1 MSIRLTPYAIM
12 NGNSKE
18 AIKYY
23 QDVLGAE
30 LLVMQTYGELP
41 GDGGTIP
48 EAAKNIVAHAMLKIG
63 ESNFVIS
70 DAFPGEPYIQ
80 GNNITIIIGIDGI
93 DQTKVIFEKLSSD
106 GGQVVMPLMETFFT
120 PAYGK
125 VTDKFG
131 VNFQII
137 CEKK

>member
-1 MSIRLTPYAIM
+1 MAIRLTSYAIM

-18 AIKYY
+18 AITFY

-30 LLVMQTYGELP
+30 LLVMQTYGDLP
-41 GDGGTIP
+41 DNGEIP
-48 EAAKNIVAHAMLKIG
+48 EAAHNIVAHAMLKIG

-70 DAFPGEPYIQ
+70 DSFPGMPYIQ
-80 GNNITIIIGIDGI
+80 GNNMTIIIGIDGI
-93 DQTKVIFEKLSSD
+93 DKSKEIFERLSSD
-106 GGQVVMPLMETFFT
+106 GGQVVMPLTETFFT